1 MSAHA
6 ARMLGAW
13 ACMLLDAGCGGEAQP
28 KSASARAPDVPLV
41 TVDTATLDVPLTY
54 TGQLYVEHDAL
65 VYARTT
71 GIVES
76 IYVDLGTEVTAGQLL
91 AELEN
96 ADQSIA
102 LAQAEEA
109 AARAQRDL
117 TRQRELAKSR
127 VISPADSEQAEFDFR
142 RADLTRRQAQRDYGL
157 TRILAPFAGAV
168 TARAVRAGRLVA
180 KGDSLF
186 RVSALGP
193 LRVAV
198 HVPEG
203 PAIRL
208 RVGASA
214 QIVDADGRAT
224 GATVIRASPTI
235 DAASGTRE
243 IVLEPVAGSDFR
255 PGASVAVRLGA
266 ERRRIVAIPRGAIAE
281 AGYVLVW
288 ENGRTVLRAVTLGA
302 ELANGQVEVVS
313 GLAPGER
320 VVRSA
325 TP

>member
-13 ACMLLDAGCGGEAQP
+13 ACMLLGAGCGGGAQP
-28 KSASARAPDVPLV
+28 QSASARTPDVPLV
-41 TVDTATLDVPLTY
+41 TVDTATLDVPLSFA
-54 TGQLYVEHDAL
+54 GQLYVEHDAL

-71 GIVES
+71 GVVES
-76 IYVDLGTEVTAGQLL
+76 IYVDLGSPVTAGQLL

-186 RVSALGP
+186 RVSARGP
-193 LRVAV
+193 LRVAFL
-198 HVPEG
+198 VPEG

-214 QIVDADGRAT
+214 KIVDADGRAT

-235 DAASGTRE
+235 D
-243 IVLEPVAGSDFR
+243 
-255 PGASVAVRLGA
+255 
-266 ERRRIVAIPRGAIAE
+266 
-281 AGYVLVW
+281 
-288 ENGRTVLRAVTLGA
+288 
-302 ELANGQVEVVS
+302 
-313 GLAPGER
+313 
-320 VVRSA
+320 
-325 TP
+325 